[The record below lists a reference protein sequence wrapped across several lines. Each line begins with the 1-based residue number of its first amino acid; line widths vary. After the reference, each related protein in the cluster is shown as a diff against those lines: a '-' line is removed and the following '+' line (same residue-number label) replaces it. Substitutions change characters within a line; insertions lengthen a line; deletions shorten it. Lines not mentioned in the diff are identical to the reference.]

1 MTFEQI
7 TAMLDA
13 HGIYWHTVLGKIMA
27 SEYWLPSTGDFF
39 FTDVT
44 GYTNKQM
51 LNFLGY

>member
-7 TAMLDA
+7 TALLDS

-27 SEYWLPSTGDFF
+27 LDSWLPSSGELF

-44 GYTNKQM
+44 GYSNKQM
-51 LNFLGY
+51 YNFLGY